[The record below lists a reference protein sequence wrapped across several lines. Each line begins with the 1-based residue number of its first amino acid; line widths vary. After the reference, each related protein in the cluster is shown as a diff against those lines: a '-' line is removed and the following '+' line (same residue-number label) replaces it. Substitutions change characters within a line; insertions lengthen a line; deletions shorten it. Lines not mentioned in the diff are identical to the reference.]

1 VKRWHLQKLLKC
13 QLQKLLNYQQP
24 VELVEQR
31 DNMFLFELEDPEVVK
46 FAAIVS
52 QLKSDLDNGNM
63 DPNWNT
69 DKLIDYFQQN
79 GINLDI
85 TDLYD
90 MIKKPPLNMLISNIQ
105 GDDIVFKGEEAAAAQ
120 NPDQTQSQEVVDQ
133 MAQSAMK

>member
-1 VKRWHLQKLLKC
+1 M
-13 QLQKLLNYQQP
+13 
-24 VELVEQR
+24 ELVEQR

-52 QLKSDLDNGNM
+52 QLKSELDNNNI
-63 DPNWNT
+63 DPSWTT

-90 MIKKPPLNMLISNIQ
+90 MIQKPPLNMLISNIQ
-105 GDDIVFKGEEAAAAQ
+105 GDDIVFKGEEADTA
-120 NPDQTQSQEVVDQ
+120 NPDETQSQAVVDQ

>member
-1 VKRWHLQKLLKC
+1 MKC
-13 QLQKLLNYQQP
+13 QQP

-52 QLKSDLDNGNM
+52 QLKSDLDNGNL
-63 DPNWNT
+63 DPNWTT

-90 MIKKPPLNMLISNIQ
+90 MIQKPPLNMLISNIQ
-105 GDDIVFKGEEAAAAQ
+105 GDDIVFKGEETGTDTQ
-120 NPDQTQSQEVVDQ
+120 NPDETQSQEVVGQ

>member
-1 VKRWHLQKLLKC
+1 MEW
-13 QLQKLLNYQQP
+13 
-24 VELVEQR
+24 VEQR

-105 GDDIVFKGEEAAAAQ
+105 GDDIVFKGEESAAAQ

>member
-1 VKRWHLQKLLKC
+1 
-13 QLQKLLNYQQP
+13 

-52 QLKSDLDNGNM
+52 QLKSELDNGNI
-63 DPNWNT
+63 DPNWTT

-79 GINLDI
+79 GINLDV

-90 MIKKPPLNMLISNIQ
+90 MIQKPPLNMLISNIQ
-105 GDDIVFKGEEAAAAQ
+105 GDNVVFKGEETDTQ
-120 NPDQTQSQEVVDQ
+120 NPGETQSQEVVNQ

>member
-1 VKRWHLQKLLKC
+1 
-13 QLQKLLNYQQP
+13 
-24 VELVEQR
+24 
-31 DNMFLFELEDPEVVK
+31 MFLFELEDPEVVK

-52 QLKSDLDNGNM
+52 QLKSELDNNNI
-63 DPNWNT
+63 DPNWTT

-90 MIKKPPLNMLISNIQ
+90 MIQKPPLNMLISNIQ
-105 GDDIVFKGEEAAAAQ
+105 GDDIVFKGEEADTA
-120 NPDQTQSQEVVDQ
+120 NPGETQSQEVVNQ

>member
-1 VKRWHLQKLLKC
+1 
-13 QLQKLLNYQQP
+13 
-24 VELVEQR
+24 
-31 DNMFLFELEDPEVVK
+31 MFLFELEDPEVVK

-52 QLKSDLDNGNM
+52 QLKSEFDNGNI
-63 DPNWNT
+63 DPNWTT

-105 GDDIVFKGEEAAAAQ
+105 GDNIVFKGEETDTE
-120 NPDQTQSQEVVDQ
+120 NPDETQSQEVVNQ

>member
-1 VKRWHLQKLLKC
+1 M
-13 QLQKLLNYQQP
+13 
-24 VELVEQR
+24 ELVEQR

-52 QLKSDLDNGNM
+52 QLKSELDNNNI
-63 DPNWNT
+63 DPNWTT

-90 MIKKPPLNMLISNIQ
+90 MIQKPPLNMLISNIQ
-105 GDDIVFKGEEAAAAQ
+105 GDDIVFKGEEADTA
-120 NPDQTQSQEVVDQ
+120 NPGETQSQEVVNQ

>member
-1 VKRWHLQKLLKC
+1 
-13 QLQKLLNYQQP
+13 

-52 QLKSDLDNGNM
+52 QLKSEFDNGNV
-63 DPNWNT
+63 DPNWTT

-90 MIKKPPLNMLISNIQ
+90 MIQKPPLNMLISNIQ
-105 GDDIVFKGEEAAAAQ
+105 GDNVVFKGEETDTQ
-120 NPDQTQSQEVVDQ
+120 NPGETQSQEVVNQ

>member
-1 VKRWHLQKLLKC
+1 M
-13 QLQKLLNYQQP
+13 
-24 VELVEQR
+24 ELVEQR

-52 QLKSDLDNGNM
+52 QLKSELDNGNI
-63 DPNWNT
+63 DPNWTT

-79 GINLDI
+79 GINLDV

-90 MIKKPPLNMLISNIQ
+90 MIQKPPLNMLISNIQ
-105 GDDIVFKGEEAAAAQ
+105 GDNVVFKGEETDTQ
-120 NPDQTQSQEVVDQ
+120 NPGETQSQEVVNQ